1 MTDNPTNTT
10 ETFRSDP
17 EIMEIKFRDSL
28 KKIAHDP
35 KFNDVS
41 LDEVF
46 SYIVKTA
53 SEVLGCKRSSIWA
66 YRSTNRSGK
75 YIRCLAAYDAQDG
88 YSAGGAILGEEAA
101 GTYLEALSVD
111 GLLVMDDVKS
121 DPRCV
126 ELNKEYLPSNN
137 ISSMLDAPYEFNG
150 ELAGALCL
158 EHVGAPR
165 QWTVAEQHF
174 CSNMAS
180 LLTIA
185 SERHQRRSTE
195 FELREEQ
202 QRFRS
207 LVEELAM
214 GFVVIV
220 DSEIVFANRSAA
232 DLLRVDNASI
242 LTGMK
247 LTEVL
252 PNSQAWEIEEWAQDV
267 KNTKRDRNSSDYRL
281 TLWDNTKI
289 TLEITASAQRWYGQD
304 AIQVV
309 FRDVT
314 EAAYAQNRLK
324 RSERLLSQA
333 QKIARLGSWVWDLTT
348 DETECSL
355 ELRNLLRLK
364 QGNPLKTPIV
374 ALAHPEDAGRLKAA
388 QVEAIRTRES
398 YQITYRVS
406 TDSGLLWLEETG
418 VPEVDSNNEV
428 IRIHGTSRDI
438 TRQKFAEL
446 EAQATEERFSALGN
460 SFPGGFIY
468 CDLSARYLFINET
481 YAGWFDIDPAD
492 YLGKSI
498 ASLIGE
504 NAYHDFEHYIDLVTS
519 GQSVTFERTPVFKKE
534 GIEKLQYTMAP
545 DIGVNGEMRGFFGLL
560 TDITELRGVELA
572 LRQAQKMEAMGQL
585 TGGIAHDFN
594 NILAILMGNL
604 ELAKHTTSDPDSQ
617 EYISAALQGVER
629 GVAITQKLL
638 GFARSNTEGD
648 QLTVV
653 NGIIDSMGDM
663 ISQSVGARVSV
674 SISQEKDLWPT
685 QIDAG
690 DFEDAIINLCINA
703 RDAMP
708 DGGAIM
714 IKTENK
720 SVDEA
725 AQRIHPSLTQGDYVL
740 VSVSDSGIGMD
751 GKTKE
756 RLFEP
761 FYTTKPEGKGT
772 GLGMSMVFGFVK
784 RSRGEVLVYSA
795 EGEGTTINM
804 YLPRVSAS
812 SQEETGTTEV
822 LAGEGLAKEY
832 ILIVDDEEMVANV
845 AAGIL
850 SELGYETRV
859 ATNTEDALTLVSSDD
874 QIDLIFSDVVMPD
887 DRNGFEFAKAVNKI
901 RPMKVLLTS
910 GFSKFRGMEP
920 VDEESRLLSENIL
933 SKPYNRQE
941 LASSVRRV
949 LDATG

>member
-1 MTDNPTNTT
+1 MT
-10 ETFRSDP
+10 ERSSSSVFRSDP
-17 EIMEIKFRDSL
+17 EVMEIQFRDSL
-28 KKIAHDP
+28 NKIAHDP
-35 KFNDVS
+35 QFRDAS

-53 SEVLGCKRSSIWA
+53 SEVLGCRRTSIWE
-66 YRSTNRSGK
+66 YRDKRRSGA
-75 YIRCLAAYDAQDG
+75 YLRCLAAYDEQDG
-88 YSAGGAILGEEAA
+88 YSAGGTILGEEAA
-101 GTYLEALSVD
+101 GTYLHALGQD
-111 GLLVMDDVKS
+111 ALLVMDDVS
-121 DPRCV
+121 TDPRCE
-126 ELNKEYLPSNN
+126 ELREEYLPAHN
-137 ISSMLDAPYEFNG
+137 ISSMLDASYEFNG
-150 ELAGALCL
+150 ELAGVLCL
-158 EHVGAPR
+158 EHVGDAR

-185 SERHQRRSTE
+185 SERQYRRDTE
-195 FELREEQ
+195 SELIEERE
-202 QRFRS
+202 RFRS
-207 LVEELAM
+207 LVEELVM
-214 GFVVIV
+214 GFMVIV
-220 DSEIVFANRSAA
+220 KGEIVFANHTAA
-232 DLLRVDNASI
+232 ELLRIDNTHI
-242 LTGMK
+242 LIGMT
-247 LTEVL
+247 LTEIL
-252 PNSQAWEIEEWAQDV
+252 PNGQSWEFEEWEDQV
-267 KNTKRDRNSSDYRL
+267 RQSKRDRDSTEYRF
-281 TLWDNTKI
+281 TLWDETKA
-289 TLEITASAQRWYGQD
+289 TLEVTASEVKWHGND
-304 AIQVV
+304 AIQVI

-355 ELRNLLRLK
+355 ELRNLLGMR

-374 ALAHPEDAGRLKAA
+374 ALAHPEDSGRLKAA

-398 YQITYRVS
+398 YQITYRVN

-418 VPEVDSNNEV
+418 VPEVGANNEV

-446 EAQATEERFSALGN
+446 TAQATEERFSALGN
-460 SFPGGFIY
+460 SFPGGFFY

-481 YAGWFDIDPAD
+481 YAGWFDVEPAD

-504 NAYHDFEHYIDLVTS
+504 NAYYDFEHYVDLVTS
-519 GQSVTFERTPVFKKE
+519 GQSVTFERAPAFKKE
-534 GIEKLQYTMAP
+534 GIEKLQYTLAP
-545 DIGVNGEMRGFFGLL
+545 DMSVSGEMRGFFGLL
-560 TDITELRGVELA
+560 TDITELRSVEMA

-604 ELAKHTTSDPDSQ
+604 ELAKHTTTEPEIK
-617 EYISAALQGVER
+617 EYIAAALQGVER
-629 GVAITQKLL
+629 GVTITQKLL
-638 GFARSNTEGD
+638 GFARSNTEGE
-648 QLTVV
+648 QIVV
-653 NGIIDSMGDM
+653 ANEIIDNMGDM

-674 SISQEKDLWPT
+674 NISQEADLWST
-685 QIDAG
+685 QIDVG
-690 DFEDAIINLCINA
+690 DFEDSIINLCINA

-725 AQRIHPSLTQGDYVL
+725 SQRIHPSLTQGEYVL
-740 VSVSDSGIGMD
+740 VSVTDTGVGMD
-751 GKTKE
+751 DKTKD

-804 YLPRVSAS
+804 YLPRASAS
-812 SQEETGTTEV
+812 PTVLEEKADVPAEDGAER
-822 LAGEGLAKEY
+822 KS

-850 SELGYETRV
+850 KELGYETRV
-859 ATNTEDALTLVSSDD
+859 ATNTEEALELVSSGQ
-874 QIDLIFSDVVMPD
+874 QIDMIFSDVVMPD
-887 DRNGFEFAKAVNKI
+887 DRNGFEFAKAANQI

-920 VDEESRLLSENIL
+920 VDEESRILAENIL

-949 LDATG
+949 LDGLR

>member
-1 MTDNPTNTT
+1 
-10 ETFRSDP
+10 
-17 EIMEIKFRDSL
+17 ME
-28 KKIAHDP
+28 
-35 KFNDVS
+35 
-41 LDEVF
+41 
-46 SYIVKTA
+46 TA
-53 SEVLGCKRSSIWA
+53 SEVLGCQRTSIWE
-66 YRSTNRSGK
+66 YKDTRRSGR
-75 YIRCLAAYDAQDG
+75 YIRCLAAYDETVG

-101 GTYLEALSVD
+101 GSYLKALNLD
-111 GLLVMDDVKS
+111 GLLIMDDVAS

-126 ELNKEYLPSNN
+126 ELNVEYLPGHN

-150 ELAGALCL
+150 ELAGVLCL
-158 EHVGAPR
+158 EHVGDAR

-185 SERHQRRSTE
+185 SERHNRRTTE
-195 FELREEQ
+195 MELREEQ
-202 QRFRS
+202 ERFRL
-207 LVEELAM
+207 LVEELVM
-214 GFVVIV
+214 GFLVII
-220 DSEIVFANRSAA
+220 DGEIVFSNRSAA
-232 DLLRVDNASI
+232 DLVRVDSPDI

-247 LTEVL
+247 LTEIL
-252 PNSQAWEIEEWAQDV
+252 PEGQAWEFDEWEQAVRDS
-267 KNTKRDRNSSDYRL
+267 KRDRDSTEYRF
-281 TLWDNTKI
+281 TLWDNTKV
-289 TLEITASAQRWYGQD
+289 TLEVTASVVKWYGQE
-304 AIQVV
+304 ATQVI

-314 EAAYAQNRLK
+314 EASFAQNRLK

-333 QKIARLGSWVWDLTT
+333 QRIARLGSWVWDLKT

-355 ELRNLLRLK
+355 ELRNLLGLR

-374 ALAHPEDAGRLKAA
+374 AIAHPEDAGRLKAA

-398 YQITYRVS
+398 HQITYRVN

-418 VPEVDSNNEV
+418 VPEVGANNEV

-460 SFPGGFIY
+460 SFPGGFFY

-481 YAGWFDIDPAD
+481 YASWFEIDAAD

-504 NAYHDFEHYIDLVTS
+504 NAYHDFEHYVDLVTS
-519 GQSVTFERTPVFKKE
+519 GQSVTFERAPSFKQE
-534 GIEKLQYTMAP
+534 GIEKLQYTLAP
-545 DIGVNGEMRGFFGLL
+545 DMSVNGEMRGFFGLL
-560 TDITELRGVELA
+560 TDITELRSVEMA

-604 ELAKHTTSDPDSQ
+604 ELAKHTTSDPESQ
-617 EYISAALQGVER
+617 EYIAAALQGVER

-648 QLTVV
+648 QIINV
-653 NGIIDSMGDM
+653 NDIIDTMGDM
-663 ISQSVGARVSV
+663 ISQSVGARISIN
-674 SISQEKDLWPT
+674 ISQEADLWST
-685 QIDAG
+685 QIDVG
-690 DFEDAIINLCINA
+690 DFEDSIINLCINA

-725 AQRIHPSLTQGDYVL
+725 AQRIHPSLTQGEYVL
-740 VSVSDSGIGMD
+740 VSVSDTGVGMD

-772 GLGMSMVFGFVK
+772 GLGMSMVFGFVQ

-804 YLPRVSAS
+804 YLPRASAS
-812 SQEETGTTEV
+812 ASEPVQETAVVRE
-822 LAGEGLAKEY
+822 EGAVKES

-850 SELGYETRV
+850 KELGYETRV
-859 ATNTEDALTLVSSDD
+859 ATNTDDALALLSSDC

-887 DRNGFEFAKAVNKI
+887 DRNGFEFAKAVNQI
-901 RPMKVLLTS
+901 RPMKMLLTS

-920 VDEESRLLSENIL
+920 VDEESRILAENIL

-949 LDATG
+949 LDAAG